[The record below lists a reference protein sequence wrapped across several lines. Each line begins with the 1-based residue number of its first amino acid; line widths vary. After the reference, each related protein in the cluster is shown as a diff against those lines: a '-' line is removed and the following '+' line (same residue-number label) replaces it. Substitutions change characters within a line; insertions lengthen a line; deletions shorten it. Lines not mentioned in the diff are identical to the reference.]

1 VADISYYLILI
12 VNLELSCYLLIM
24 LTICYMCVFEMNYFV
39 YVYVIEIY
47 HVFEMS
53 LLGYARNDH

>member
-1 VADISYYLILI
+1 
-12 VNLELSCYLLIM
+12 
-24 LTICYMCVFEMNYFV
+24 MCVFEMNYFV

>member
-1 VADISYYLILI
+1 
-12 VNLELSCYLLIM
+12 M